1 MKLQNLTAWRYLIT
15 LASFGRVS
23 DVATHFDVNS
33 SSVSRALRDLE
44 SALGRPLFRM
54 EGRNLRLTQEGRS
67 AVRLMKPAVDLF
79 DQQLALT
86 TKLNRNTGGRIR
98 LSVAGGFAAEF
109 LLDYLER
116 FKTLHPDIIFD
127 VSSGQKISALRT
139 GSCDVVTV
147 TGKPKDNDLVCL
159 LRGINHYI
167 PVATPAFL
175 EKHGAIDSLEKLP
188 NVRVFAYGGS
198 ERDPTKFM
206 IKGKEKQA
214 LEFGEYLRIDS
225 ISAIKHAVM
234 QDKGVAIDLPHLH
247 CANEISK
254 GTLVPILSG
263 WHRPQE
269 ELYVVTS
276 KIGWKAPR
284 IRLFAQWFADE
295 SQKEYAQKW
304 QSITDENVTSRSL
317 STMRK
322 LV

>member
-1 MKLQNLTAWRYLIT
+1 
-15 LASFGRVS
+15 
-23 DVATHFDVNS
+23 
-33 SSVSRALRDLE
+33 
-44 SALGRPLFRM
+44 
-54 EGRNLRLTQEGRS
+54 
-67 AVRLMKPAVDLF
+67 
-79 DQQLALT
+79 
-86 TKLNRNTGGRIR
+86 
-98 LSVAGGFAAEF
+98 
-109 LLDYLER
+109 
-116 FKTLHPDIIFD
+116 
-127 VSSGQKISALRT
+127 
-139 GSCDVVTV
+139 
-147 TGKPKDNDLVCL
+147 
-159 LRGINHYI
+159 
-167 PVATPAFL
+167 
-175 EKHGAIDSLEKLP
+175 
-188 NVRVFAYGGS
+188 
-198 ERDPTKFM
+198 M

-214 LEFGEYLRIDS
+214 LEFGEYLSIDS
-225 ISAIKHAVM
+225 ISAIKHAVI